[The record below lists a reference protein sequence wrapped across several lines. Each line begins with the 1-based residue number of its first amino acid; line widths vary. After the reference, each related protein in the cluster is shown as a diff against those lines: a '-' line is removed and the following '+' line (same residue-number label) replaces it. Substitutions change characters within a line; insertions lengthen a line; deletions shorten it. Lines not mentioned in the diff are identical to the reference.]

1 MKKELFKTDLI
12 FDRFNGCHSVLK
24 KIAYDMYEWC
34 VICDAPFMI
43 TAALSTE
50 EEDKKLNRVSSTHR
64 EGRAFDLSCFGWDK
78 DRILVFKTMFS
89 EKYKDVAAISPST
102 NKPTL
107 IIHHDNG
114 NGMHFHVQIRSGLSD
129 LNIS

>member
-1 MKKELFKTDLI
+1 MNFKTEEI
-12 FDRFNGCHSVLK
+12 KKRFESVNPILK
-24 KIAYDMYEWC
+24 SIAQDMYEWC

-43 TAALSTE
+43 TASLSTE
-50 EEDKKLNRVSSTHR
+50 DEDKKLNRVSSTHR

-114 NGMHFHVQIRSGLSD
+114 NGMHFHVQIRKG
-129 LNIS
+129 I

>member
-1 MKKELFKTDLI
+1 MNFKTEEI
-12 FDRFNGCHSVLK
+12 KKRFESVNPILK
-24 KIAYDMYEWC
+24 SIAKDMYEWC

-43 TAALSTE
+43 TASMSTE
-50 EEDKKLNRVSSTHR
+50 DEDKKLNRVSSTHR

-114 NGMHFHVQIRSGLSD
+114 NGMHFHVQIRRGV
-129 LNIS
+129 